1 MSKSINSTTSLAKTT
16 YEQIEKKSVYTK
28 PVIEIF
34 YVKAESAFTVASQ
47 QSVKVNTSN
56 MYYEDYDDQDINGG
70 DIQLH

>member
-1 MSKSINSTTSLAKTT
+1 MSKSIISTIPLAKAT

-47 QSVKVNTSN
+47 PVKVNTSN

>member
-1 MSKSINSTTSLAKTT
+1 MSKSIISTTSLAKRIDK
-16 YEQIEKKSVYTK
+16 QIEKKSVYTK
-28 PVIEIF
+28 PVIKIF
-34 YVKAESAFTVASQ
+34 YIEAENSFTAAS